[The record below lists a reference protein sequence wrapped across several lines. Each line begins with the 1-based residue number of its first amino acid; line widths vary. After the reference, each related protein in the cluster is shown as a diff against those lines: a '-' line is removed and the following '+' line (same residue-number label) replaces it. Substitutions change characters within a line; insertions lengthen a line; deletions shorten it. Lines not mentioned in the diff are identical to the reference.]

1 MTDARKARPGDCFV
15 VEGGSPVG
23 GRIAPAGNK
32 NEALPVLA
40 ASLLAPGEIQLS
52 NVPAIRDVATLL
64 EILGEMG
71 VASHPT
77 PEDHGLRLDSSGL
90 SGRAPSVELGKTIR
104 GSFLLAP
111 GLLHR
116 TGHAVLP
123 RPGGDR
129 IGRRRIDTHLHALR
143 LLGAEVEAHERQYH
157 LSLDGRFRGTDIF
170 FDEASVMATENAL
183 MAAALAEGHTRI
195 ANAAS
200 EPHIQGLCRFLN
212 AMGAQ
217 ISGIGSN
224 MLEIDG
230 VPELQPAPHCLGP
243 DHIEIG
249 SLVAIAAMTG
259 GELRI
264 EGVVPD
270 DLRMILMVFRR
281 LGVETR
287 LEDEVLVVPAK
298 QELVIQDDLD
308 GAIPKVDDAPWPGF
322 PTDLSSIALVLA
334 TQARGTVLIHEKM
347 FENRL
352 FFVDRLISMG
362 ARVIL
367 CDPHRA
373 VVSGPTQLTG
383 DTITSPDIR
392 AGMALLAAALCADG
406 RSVIMNAHQ
415 VDRGYERIDERLRA
429 LGAHIQRS

>member
-1 MTDARKARPGDCFV
+1 MERSQAAGDRFV
-15 VEGGSPVG
+15 VEGGRPVSG
-23 GRIAPAGNK
+23 AITPTGNK

-40 ASLLAPGEIQLS
+40 ATLLAPGPIALG
-52 NVPAIRDVATLL
+52 NVPEIRDVATLL
-64 EILGEMG
+64 QIL
-71 VASHPT
+71 
-77 PEDHGLRLDSSGL
+77 R
-90 SGRAPSVELGKTIR
+90 ELGVEAEREAGGSELRVDSAGLGTRPPSTELGRTIR

-129 IGRRRIDTHLHALR
+129 IGRRRIDTHLQALR
-143 LLGAEVEAHERQYH
+143 LLGAEVEARERHYH
-157 LSLDGRFRGTDIF
+157 LSLRSGFRGTDIF
-170 FDEASVMATENAL
+170 FDEASVMATENAV
-183 MAAALAEGHTRI
+183 MAAAVAEGHTRI

-212 AMGAQ
+212 AMGAR
-217 ISGIGSN
+217 IGGVGTN

-230 VPELQPAPHCLGP
+230 VPELRPAPHRLGP

-249 SLVAIAAMTG
+249 SFVAIAAMTG
-259 GELRI
+259 GELRVR
-264 EGVVPD
+264 GVVPD
-270 DLRMILMVFRR
+270 DLRMILMVFSR
-281 LGVETR
+281 LGVEAR
-287 LEDEVLVVPAK
+287 IVGDELHVPPK

-322 PTDLSSIALVLA
+322 PTDLTSIALVLA

-352 FFVDRLISMG
+352 FFVDRLIVMG
-362 ARVIL
+362 ARAIL

-373 VVSGPTQLTG
+373 VVSGPTRLQG
-383 DTITSPDIR
+383 ETITSPDIR
-392 AGMALLAAALCADG
+392 AGMALIAAALCAQG

-415 VDRGYERIDERLRA
+415 VDRGYERIDERLRS
-429 LGAHIQRS
+429 LGAQITRT